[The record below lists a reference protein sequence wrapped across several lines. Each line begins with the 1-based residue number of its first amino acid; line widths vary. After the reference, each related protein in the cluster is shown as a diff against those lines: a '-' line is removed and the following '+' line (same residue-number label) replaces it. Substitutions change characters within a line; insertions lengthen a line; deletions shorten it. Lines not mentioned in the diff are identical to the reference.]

1 MKTMLEKVYNHEV
14 KLLHKGHHKAYA
26 RRPRAWSLGT
36 KTFAGNA
43 NGSYV
48 SDINV
53 NHNVSPAHKQSMLTE
68 AAHFVPKWRHSGI
81 TGPTLLR
88 YACLARTHGTR
99 TTPPMSLWVPVPVVY
114 GDPAVE
120 SSSRSAASGSRGTSS
135 RVWSCARLRSVYLF
149 RTSFGS
155 NQPVSME
162 DGDRAPSSLEA
173 MRMRG
178 GPNTIMDPGRPAEMD
193 PTEKEIRNYAVWIG
207 LVPEGTMDALTE
219 EDRALACEGL
229 RAGLP
234 PGWRMCETDARAI
247 YYINSDS
254 KSYSWD
260 HPADRH
266 YRALV
271 SQRRAKRS
279 QGGQLSEAEKNAA
292 LAALHIVEAPQRSAL
307 EKKWEELSEA
317 EKNAA
322 IQLGWEA
329 DGTDWPS
336 GEAGERWDGY
346 ASMSAMTKEQ
356 QDHWATLGFGVNA
369 WDAWIGECPSKARPR
384 WGNQHS
390 GHLTHQNEARDSGQA
405 PRHAEGATNAQLY
418 ILRYKPRIEEV
429 IYRSLV
435 GLGSLWASWKFS
447 IGALWASWRRGDAAA
462 AVSRDSARPSDG
474 HPPA

>member
-1 MKTMLEKVYNHEV
+1 
-14 KLLHKGHHKAYA
+14 
-26 RRPRAWSLGT
+26 
-36 KTFAGNA
+36 
-43 NGSYV
+43 
-48 SDINV
+48 
-53 NHNVSPAHKQSMLTE
+53 
-68 AAHFVPKWRHSGI
+68 
-81 TGPTLLR
+81 
-88 YACLARTHGTR
+88 
-99 TTPPMSLWVPVPVVY
+99 
-114 GDPAVE
+114 
-120 SSSRSAASGSRGTSS
+120 
-135 RVWSCARLRSVYLF
+135 
-149 RTSFGS
+149 
-155 NQPVSME
+155 
-162 DGDRAPSSLEA
+162 
-173 MRMRG
+173 
-178 GPNTIMDPGRPAEMD
+178 MD

-207 LVPEGTMDALTE
+207 LVPEGTTDALTE

-260 HPADRH
+260 PPADRH

-356 QDHWATLGFGVNA
+356 QDHWATLGFGDNA

-429 IYRSLV
+429 IYLSEPCGPRILVGLVEILYRSLV
-435 GLGSLWASWKFS
+435 GLVEEG
-447 IGALWASWRRGDAAA
+447 GCRRGSIQGQRPPKRRASTGMMGAEP
-462 AVSRDSARPSDG
+462 RQNPSARCGNRGGSGPT
-474 HPPA
+474 PVRITAPVA